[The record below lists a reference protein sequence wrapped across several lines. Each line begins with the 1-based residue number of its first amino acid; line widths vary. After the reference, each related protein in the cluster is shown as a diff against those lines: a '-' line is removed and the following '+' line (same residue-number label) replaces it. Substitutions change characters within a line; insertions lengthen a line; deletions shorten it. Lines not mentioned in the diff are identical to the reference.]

1 MNYGLVSYELF
12 YNENIVRRKYG
23 LLIDI
28 FLFMQ
33 AIAQNYTVTYCGENG
48 HGSAVEFK
56 ENTKSDMFQLG
67 RSTEPLIDFI
77 VVDTVPG
84 CKVWKIM

>member
-1 MNYGLVSYELF
+1 
-12 YNENIVRRKYG
+12 
-23 LLIDI
+23 
-28 FLFMQ
+28 MQ

-84 CKVWKIM
+84 CKVWKIILYIFYDGHVGRTLQEVMGRTFRG